1 MDPLLLSMT
10 VLGAILG
17 LLLLFVFIRNL
28 EASVFW
34 AVLLGP
40 ALGNSLGGF
49 VINIFSGNSSE
60 ALASLRFLP
69 AFLASIDLTF
79 FDPQA
84 NQYLL
89 IVGAVLIFLWFYVF
103 LHFIAM
109 KFGIWGLPILFPI
122 IYVAGLGFPNLMQ
135 RLSTLPMIGV
145 LASTMSGI
153 PLLIFIEILMVAIT
167 ILAYRLTRKKEMKV
181 PFPKALTGEKEESK
195 AWSSYG

>member
-10 VLGAILG
+10 VLGAVLG
-17 LLLLFVFIRNL
+17 LLMLFVFIRNL
-28 EASVFW
+28 EASIFW

-49 VINIFSGNSSE
+49 ITNIFSGNNQE

-84 NQYLL
+84 NETL
-89 IVGAVLIFLWFYVF
+89 IIIGATLVFLWLYVF
-103 LHFIAM
+103 LHFIAN

-122 IYVAGLGFPNLMQ
+122 LYVAGLGFPNLMQ
-135 RLSTLPMIGV
+135 RLSSLPMLGI
-145 LASTMSGI
+145 LATTMSGL
-153 PLLIFIEILMVAIT
+153 PLLMFVEVLMVAVT
-167 ILAYRLTRKKEMKV
+167 VLTFRLTRKTEMKV
-181 PFPKALTGEKEESK
+181 PFPKALLGKEEK
-195 AWSSYG
+195 KPWYSYG